1 MNHTGRMLLAAALL
15 TWGGSVVAADDHPYS
30 EGPVVEVTSVKV
42 QDGQFENYLKWLD
55 GNWKAS
61 MEGAKKAGLVSDYG
75 VYGAQPHNPNEA
87 DLYLVVTYPNMAV
100 FDGMQAKMDAITAK
114 ATGMDVAQSQEA
126 SGKRSQTMRTILG
139 QEQLRELK
147 LH

>member
-1 MNHTGRMLLAAALL
+1 MKHAGRTLLAAALL
-15 TWGGSVVAADDHPYS
+15 AWGGAVAAQEHPYS
-30 EGPVVEVTSVKV
+30 EGQVVEVTSVKV
-42 QDGQFENYLKWLD
+42 QDGQFENYMKFLD
-55 GNWKAS
+55 GPYKAS
-61 MEGAKKAGLVSDYG
+61 MEAAKKAGLVTDYS
-75 VYGAQPHNPNEA
+75 VYGAQAHNPNEA

-100 FDGMQAKMDAITAK
+100 FDGMQAKMEAITAK
-114 ATGMDVAQSQEA
+114 ATGMNVAQSEEA